1 MIQDEDFH
9 GSCAMPAE
17 TPLSVALA
25 AAQREVET
33 IAASSLRDIRRNLEA
48 IDREIAALAAL
59 GLSVSV
65 NWPFGANAKAVHT
78 RVAVSHT
85 LKA

>member
-1 MIQDEDFH
+1 
-9 GSCAMPAE
+9 MPAE

-25 AAQREVET
+25 LAQHEVET
-33 IAASSLRDIRRNLEA
+33 IAAPTLRDIRRNLEA
-48 IDREIAALAAL
+48 IDQDIAALAAL

-65 NWPFGANAKAVHT
+65 NWPFGANAKATHT
-78 RVAVSHT
+78 RVAVTHT